1 MVHITN
7 EKLSAKERVGKKI
20 SNKIFVC
27 FWTYLILESV
37 GDIIYDPYHNT
48 LLSELIVVFC
58 FVSGFFSVCF
68 FIKLILI
75 NNRLRKKEGRREERR
90 EKREKEV
97 PHSVGEII
105 ELWGNVFM
113 SAGMLLYSMI
123 LVFKIIVSWGVK

>member
-1 MVHITN
+1 MFRI
-7 EKLSAKERVGKKI
+7 R
-20 SNKIFVC
+20 
-27 FWTYLILESV
+27 
-37 GDIIYDPYHNT
+37 
-48 LLSELIVVFC
+48 
-58 FVSGFFSVCF
+58 FFSVCF

>member
-1 MVHITN
+1 M
-7 EKLSAKERVGKKI
+7 
-20 SNKIFVC
+20 C

-75 NNRLRKKEGRREERR
+75 NNRLRKKEGRRE
-90 EKREKEV
+90 KREKEV